1 MGLCQELVPTGKSQL
16 RPPGHLITA
25 SNLTALRGLTA
36 ADQTGTLH
44 VLCRAQFQHSRPSS
58 FQFLSVP
65 LGDQDPPGLSED
77 APPPSWASLSLCCP
91 RPAVCTQASP
101 GSSRMKKALT
111 HKCPLRASESSL
123 SKLLSWNLFCCPQLS
138 VSNREAQGWGWGVV
152 AAVERHFPGNSS
164 RVQLAH
170 TWIRFG
176 LNILCQGK

>member
-1 MGLCQELVPTGKSQL
+1 MMNRQQPGSVVRAAGSARDWGQDPGGSPFSHHFLSRPFIRCSLVRILRKAVGLCQELVPTGKSQL

-77 APPPSWASLSLCCP
+77 APPTPPVGPPCP
-91 RPAVCTQASP
+91 CAVL
-101 GSSRMKKALT
+101 ALP
-111 HKCPLRASESSL
+111 CVPRLVL
-123 SKLLSWNLFCCPQLS
+123 
-138 VSNREAQGWGWGVV
+138 
-152 AAVERHFPGNSS
+152 AAVG
-164 RVQLAH
+164 
-170 TWIRFG
+170 
-176 LNILCQGK
+176 